1 MNVKNPLIAVCLS
14 ASLMLITGCGSGDRP
29 FTDEWPQYRGPRGD
43 GVSSSAVSITPWKE
57 GALPHEV
64 WKQPI
69 GVGFSG
75 ITLAGEQLLVAFG
88 ADSSEYLGAYDR
100 RTGAE
105 NWRCAIGPLFTE
117 ELGDGPRATAAV
129 AGDLAYIYN
138 SWGHLYSV
146 NIQTGAVAWRVALAD
161 TFNVPM
167 LEPKRG
173 FTNSPIV
180 VDDKVIMYAG
190 GNDSTAFIAFDRLTG
205 DVVWRTGSTRGSYS
219 SPIVATI
226 DGVKQIL
233 FTTTRVIQENGRMR
247 GVYEVFS
254 VSPEG
259 DILWTGPGVGGVIA
273 MPVFVPPNRVFVSSQ
288 IEDIGSKLIEVT
300 HDGGRWSASEV
311 WKSSMLHT
319 HFNTAVYYEGYLYG
333 FSNATLECLDAA
345 TAERKWR
352 KRGLGKGS
360 LMIADGKLIMLTDRG
375 KLALAKATSEG
386 YEELASA
393 DVIEGKSWTVPTYAD
408 GMLYLRNVKEMAC
421 YDLTK

>member
-1 MNVKNPLIAVCLS
+1 MKLKFSIMPLCIS
-14 ASLMLITGCGSGDRP
+14 AAGMLAISCGNRS
-29 FTDEWPQYRGPRGD
+29 FSDEWPQYRGPRGD
-43 GVSSSAVSITPWKE
+43 GISHSAAVIKPWKE
-57 GALPHEV
+57 GAQPHEV

-88 ADSSEYLGAYDR
+88 EDSSEYLGSYNR
-100 RTGAE
+100 RTGTE
-105 NWRCAIGPLFTE
+105 NWRCDIGPLFEE

-129 AGDLAYIYN
+129 DGDLAYIYN

-146 NIQTGAVAWRVALAD
+146 NIETGDVVWRVALSD

-167 LEPKRG
+167 LVPKRG
-173 FTNSPIV
+173 FTNSPV
-180 VDDKVIMYAG
+180 VLDDKVIMYAG
-190 GNDSTAFIAFDRLTG
+190 GSDSTAFIAFDKLTG

-219 SPIVATI
+219 SPIVVSI

-233 FTTTRVIQENGRMR
+233 FTTTRVIEEDGRRR
-247 GVYEVFS
+247 GAYEVFS

-259 DILWTGPGVGGVIA
+259 EILWIGPGVGGVIS
-273 MPVFVPPNRVFVSSQ
+273 MPVFVPPNKVFVASQ
-288 IEDIGSKLIEVT
+288 IEDIGSRLIEVMR
-300 HDGGRWSASEV
+300 DGETWAAKEV
-311 WKSSMLHT
+311 WKSSMMHT

-333 FSNATLECLDAA
+333 FSNATLECLDAE

-360 LMIADGKLIMLTDRG
+360 LMIADGKLIILTDRG
-375 KLALAKATSEG
+375 KLALAEASPEEYT
-386 YEELASA
+386 ELARA
-393 DVIEGKSWTVPTYAD
+393 QVITGKSWTVPTYAD
-408 GMLYLRNVKEMAC
+408 GMLYVRNVKEMAC